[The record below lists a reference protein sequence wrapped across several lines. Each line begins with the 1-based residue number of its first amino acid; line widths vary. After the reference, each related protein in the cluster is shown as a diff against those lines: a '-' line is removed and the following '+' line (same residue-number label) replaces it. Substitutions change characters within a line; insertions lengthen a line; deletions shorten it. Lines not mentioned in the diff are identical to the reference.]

1 MRCGG
6 GGNRCWIEIGNGNN
20 WRAENDTG
28 VRKKKN
34 EKRKYVWEIREM
46 SGILNNRSL
55 VASLNKNYFDM
66 SITQDFHPENIKN
79 HLYRLS
85 SPLNDFTT

>member
-1 MRCGG
+1 
-6 GGNRCWIEIGNGNN
+6 
-20 WRAENDTG
+20 
-28 VRKKKN
+28 
-34 EKRKYVWEIREM
+34 M